1 MFLLRNVK
9 IDLKKLGQKHNTTQI
24 FKLKIKNEIIKK
36 KKKRSL
42 KFFGFMAST

>member
-36 KKKRSL
+36 KKRSL